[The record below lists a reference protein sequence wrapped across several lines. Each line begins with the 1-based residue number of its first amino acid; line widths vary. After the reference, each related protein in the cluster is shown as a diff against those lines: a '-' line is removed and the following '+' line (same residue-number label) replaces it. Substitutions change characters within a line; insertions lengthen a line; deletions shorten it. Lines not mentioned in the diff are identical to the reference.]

1 MCNVACTRRAEGTGR
16 VRNCAT
22 CGGDVTSTAACEIIL
37 LHEIMATPPAAQA
50 GQDGSLDMAT
60 RVPLGTTGIVPPAEW
75 TANQLVSISLG
86 RRIRRICQVGV
97 CMYPAGALPDHR
109 RRVCIHPQRDERYPD
124 DTLLG

>member
-22 CGGDVTSTAACEIIL
+22 CGGDVTSTAACERIL

-60 RVPLGTTGIVPPAEW
+60 RVPLGTTGIVVTQSVEKSV
-75 TANQLVSISLG
+75 LSK
-86 RRIRRICQVGV
+86 C
-97 CMYPAGALPDHR
+97 
-109 RRVCIHPQRDERYPD
+109 ER
-124 DTLLG
+124 TQ

>member
-22 CGGDVTSTAACEIIL
+22 CGGDVTSTAACERIL

-60 RVPLGTTGIVPPAEW
+60 RVPLGTTGIVVTQSVAVEDLMGGP
-75 TANQLVSISLG
+75 G
-86 RRIRRICQVGV
+86 RRASAVSRKRARGAVNGARR
-97 CMYPAGALPDHR
+97 P
-109 RRVCIHPQRDERYPD
+109 
-124 DTLLG
+124 